1 MFWGA
6 EKKQVTGHAVKDWL
20 QKLTDAA
27 YVLHD
32 ILDECSIQSKRVHSD
47 EHNSCL
53 LAHVHLKNILFHY
66 CIGKR
71 MKDITKRF
79 QDINEERRMF
89 ELRTSVTEKQGEDGY

>member
-32 ILDECSIQSKRVHSD
+32 ILDECSIQSIYPIFGMAGLGKTT
-47 EHNSCL
+47 
-53 LAHVHLKNILFHY
+53 LAKQVFNDANILTGLFGSVFLMISTQRQY
-66 CIGKR
+66 C
-71 MKDITKRF
+71 
-79 QDINEERRMF
+79 NP
-89 ELRTSVTEKQGEDGY
+89 S